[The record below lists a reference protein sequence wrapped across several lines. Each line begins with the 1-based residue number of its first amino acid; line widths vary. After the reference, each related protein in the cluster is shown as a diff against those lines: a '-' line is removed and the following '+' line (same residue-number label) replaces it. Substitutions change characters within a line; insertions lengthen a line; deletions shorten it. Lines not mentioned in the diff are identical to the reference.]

1 MRLVGELARRK
12 VLKVGA
18 AYLATAWVLLQLT
31 DIIAPALSL
40 PGWTLRLVML
50 LLAIGFPVALLLAW
64 QFNLTADGLAAEIEQ
79 APARTRK
86 RDWLLLG
93 LIGVLGVGVGVAGQ
107 RLLAS
112 RPEAAATPAATLAS
126 VAPSIAVLP
135 FVSMS
140 ANPED
145 GYFADGLSE
154 EILNSLANVPG
165 LKVAGRT
172 SSFSYKGRDQDIR
185 RIARELGVAHVMEG
199 SVRRQGDRLRVTAQL
214 IEAEGGF
221 HLWSQTFDRKLDD
234 ALAIQS
240 EIADAVAAK
249 LRLSVM
255 PTGTRAT
262 LDSRSQQHYLQAL
275 GLIGESSDAS
285 LQQAVGLLRPLQR
298 AHPEFIPAYLPL
310 ADSVQRLGWYGRIPW
325 VHAVDEMQALSE
337 EAARRAP
344 DALDVRVL
352 AALIPFARNDLAPSW
367 TGYERIL
374 ATHRKLADEAP
385 NHALLQLNTADAAR
399 ILGHNELALRYTE
412 RYVALEP
419 RDPKG
424 HVNVGLVLREMG
436 RDDEAASAFRRA
448 IAVSPKFEAGHWELA
463 RHYIR
468 VGRFAETLDVA
479 HACQR
484 AGGGGACTQLL
495 ADMYRVLRQ
504 PDLAREAERRSAH
517 PMQARYD
524 AMLAERKRGGY
535 AAMRAWLARQGA
547 EGESLERYF
556 GDDLV
561 TAALEAGESEEV
573 LRLRRRLSPGV
584 LDLDAP
590 LLEFQ
595 MDAANEAGIALLGT
609 GRQADARRMFERVLA
624 ANRRVPD
631 TSRRRLSQLPGAVA
645 MAWLGDVDGAVEAVR
660 REVAAGWVCERY
672 LLETNAGT
680 PDPLVAPLRGQAE
693 FLQLMEQVR
702 TRNAAAFA
710 TLETSGKPLLPD
722 AAEPP
727 LAGR

>member
-79 APARTRK
+79 APPRTRK

-112 RPEAAATPAATLAS
+112 RPEAAAQARAPATA
-126 VAPSIAVLP
+126 APSIAVLP

-185 RIARELGVAHVMEG
+185 RIARELGVAHVIEG

-221 HLWSQTFDRKLDD
+221 HLWSQTFDRELDD

-240 EIADAVAAK
+240 EIADAVADK
-249 LRLSVM
+249 LRLSVL
-255 PTGTRAT
+255 PRGPASA
-262 LDSRSQQHYLQAL
+262 LDSRAQQDYLRAL
-275 GLIGESSDAS
+275 GLIGEGSQDS
-285 LQQAVGLLRPLQR
+285 LWRAVELLRPLQR

-310 ADSVQRLGWYGRIPW
+310 ADSVQRLGWYGRVPW
-325 VHAVDEMQALSE
+325 MQAVDEMQALSE
-337 EAARRAP
+337 EATRRAP
-344 DALDVRVL
+344 ATLDVRVL
-352 AALIPFARNDLAPSW
+352 AALITFARNDLAPSW

-374 ATHRKLADEAP
+374 ETHRALADEAP
-385 NHALLQLNTADAAR
+385 NHALLQLNASDAAR
-399 ILGHNELALRYTE
+399 ILGHDELALRYAE

-424 HVNVGLVLREMG
+424 HVTVGQVLREMG

-448 IAVSPKFEAGHWELA
+448 TAVSPKFDAGYWELA
-463 RHYIR
+463 RHYTR
-468 VGRFAETLDVA
+468 VGRFAEALEVA
-479 HACQR
+479 HGCQR
-484 AGGGGACTQLL
+484 AGGGGTCPQLL
-495 ADMYRVLRQ
+495 ADMYRVLRR
-504 PDLAREAERRSAH
+504 PELAHEAEQRSGH

-524 AMLAERKRGGY
+524 AMLEERKRGGY

-556 GDDLV
+556 GDDMA
-561 TAALEAGESEEV
+561 TAALEAGEFDEV
-573 LRLRRRLSPGV
+573 LALRRRLSPGV
-584 LDLDAP
+584 LDLDEP
-590 LLEFQ
+590 VLEFQ
-595 MDAANEAGIALLGT
+595 MDAANEAGIALLRT
-609 GRQADARRMFERVLA
+609 GREAEARRMFERVLA
-624 ANRRVPD
+624 ASRRVPEAG
-631 TSRRRLSQLPGAVA
+631 RRRLSQLPGAVA
-645 MAWLGDVDGAVEAVR
+645 LAWLGNVDGAMEELR

-680 PDPLVAPLRGQAE
+680 PDPLVAPLRGHPE
-693 FLQLMEQVR
+693 FLRLMEQVR

-710 TLETSGKPLLPD
+710 ALAASGQPLLPD